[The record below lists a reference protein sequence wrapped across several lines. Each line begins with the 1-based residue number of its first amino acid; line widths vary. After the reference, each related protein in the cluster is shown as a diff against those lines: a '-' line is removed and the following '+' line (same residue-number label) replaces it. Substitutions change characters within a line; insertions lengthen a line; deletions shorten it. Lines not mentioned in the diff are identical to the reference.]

1 MTDSLVFAKAMA
13 DETRQ
18 EIMHLLCCE
27 WLCVNDVAGQLD
39 VTQPT
44 VSHHLAVLREAGLV
58 NARRDGKQVYY
69 TLNQQEVAVC
79 CGMLMHNFAPQ
90 ELEVSHPIE
99 LTEKVKEPPIPVRPA
114 SQPKKKS
121 WQVWD

>member
-1 MTDSLVFAKAMA
+1 MSSSLIFAKAMA

-18 EIMHLLCCE
+18 EIMRLLCCQ
-27 WLCVNDVAGQLD
+27 WLCVNDVARQLD

-58 NARRDGKQVYY
+58 NTQREGKQVYY

-79 CGMLMHNFAPQ
+79 CGVLMQRFAP
-90 ELEVSHPIE
+90 
-99 LTEKVKEPPIPVRPA
+99 EKLDDTQQADVAAAAEEPAIKSRPTVR
-114 SQPKKKS
+114 STKS